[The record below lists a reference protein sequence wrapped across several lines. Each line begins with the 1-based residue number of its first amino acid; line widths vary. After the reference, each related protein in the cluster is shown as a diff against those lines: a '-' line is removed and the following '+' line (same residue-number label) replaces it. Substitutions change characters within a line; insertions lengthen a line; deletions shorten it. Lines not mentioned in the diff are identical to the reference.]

1 MSSNL
6 RSKKIL
12 ISIFLVFS
20 SFFIINAKS
29 KKEKTVI
36 KYIHPRIYE
45 FDLCDTENQVFLSY
59 NPNIKL
65 FDVYID
71 FSKYVQQDLPQAG
84 DKVIFYYKGY
94 STKDGGSVKATV
106 TGDNNQRITDEEK
119 YFAKNLQK
127 KVPFESSVSFILNK
141 DVKST
146 IQLYLCSTKQNKPGK
161 VDQFF
166 LNFKRLKET
175 TDTSKESANQ
185 KAAEEKN
192 IEIIEVTTEITKDE
206 DINALI
212 ADTPNISDKENI
224 LMLEQAKNQI
234 NKENQQKIEQEKL
247 EQEKLEQE
255 KLEQERLEK
264 ERLARIEEEKKKI
277 EEQKRLE
284 QEKIIAQKEEE
295 DRKKDQMDLEKAL
308 ELVKNKKSSGY
319 QKEFLHDYMIFDE
332 PEVEQTNKD
341 KSIILE
347 NPDETDSFGKTLLMK
362 AAKAGNDWQISSLLN
377 SGANV
382 NLKDKDGW
390 TALMYAVRYQES
402 LNCVDLLLQ
411 AQADVKIKNKYGSS
425 ALMIASCYNNNPQII
440 KKLLSYYQM
449 NDKEVLKSLVLLLSE
464 SQTSEYTSIAKLN
477 AFLDYSVPLNTFYEG
492 KTPLMYACEFGNS
505 TKIIKVLI
513 DNNAITSIRSTEGKT
528 AYDYASE
535 NQSLTHDSNYWLLNK
550 K

>member
-1 MSSNL
+1 MSSTL

-247 EQEKLEQE
+247 EQE
-255 KLEQERLEK
+255 RLEK

-362 AAKAGNDWQISSLLN
+362 AAKAGNDWQISALLA

-411 AQADVKIKNKYGSS
+411 AQADVKIKNNYGSS

>member
-247 EQEKLEQE
+247 EQE
-255 KLEQERLEK
+255 RLEK

-362 AAKAGNDWQISSLLN
+362 AAKAGNDWQISALLA

>member
-185 KAAEEKN
+185 KAAEQKN

-234 NKENQQKIEQEKL
+234 NKENQQKI
-247 EQEKLEQE
+247 EQE

-362 AAKAGNDWQISSLLN
+362 AAKAGNDWQISALLA

-411 AQADVKIKNKYGSS
+411 AQADVKIKNNYGSS

>member
-12 ISIFLVFS
+12 ISIFLIFS

-185 KAAEEKN
+185 NAAEGKN

-234 NKENQQKIEQEKL
+234 NKENQQKI
-247 EQEKLEQE
+247 EQE

-362 AAKAGNDWQISSLLN
+362 AAKAGNDWQISALLA

-411 AQADVKIKNKYGSS
+411 AQADVKIKNNYGSS

>member
-247 EQEKLEQE
+247 EQE
-255 KLEQERLEK
+255 RLEK

-332 PEVEQTNKD
+332 PEVEQTNID

-362 AAKAGNDWQISSLLN
+362 AAKAGNDWQISALLA

-411 AQADVKIKNKYGSS
+411 AQADVKIKNNYGSS

>member
-1 MSSNL
+1 M
-6 RSKKIL
+6 
-12 ISIFLVFS
+12 
-20 SFFIINAKS
+20 NAKS
-29 KKEKTVI
+29 KKDNTVI
-36 KYIHPRIYE
+36 KYVHPRIYE
-45 FDLCDTENQVFLSY
+45 FDLCDTEDQVFLSY
-59 NPNIKL
+59 NPDIKL

-71 FSKYVQQDLPQAG
+71 FSKYVQKDLPQAG

-106 TGDNNQRITDEEK
+106 KGDDNQIITDEEK

-127 KVPFESSVSFILNK
+127 RVPFESSVSFVLTKN
-141 DVKST
+141 VKSKL
-146 IQLYLCSTKQNKPGK
+146 QLYLCSTKKNKPGQI
-161 VDQFF
+161 DQFF

-175 TDTSKESANQ
+175 TDTINESAKQ
-185 KAAEEKN
+185 KSAEEKN
-192 IEIIEVTTEITKDE
+192 IEIIEVKTEITKDE

-212 ADTPNISDKENI
+212 ADTPNISDKENL
-224 LMLEQAKNQI
+224 LMLENAKNQI
-234 NKENQQKIEQEKL
+234 EQENQQKL
-247 EQEKLEQE
+247 EQEKLEQQN
-255 KLEQERLEK
+255 LEQERLEK
-264 ERLARIEEEKKKI
+264 ERLAKI

-284 QEKIIAQKEEE
+284 QEKIKAQKEAEE
-295 DRKKDQMDLEKAL
+295 RKKDQMELEKAL

-332 PEVEQTNKD
+332 PEIEQTD
-341 KSIILE
+341 KEKNGTVE
-347 NPDETDSFGKTLLMK
+347 NPDETDSFGRTLLMK
-362 AAKAGNDWQISSLLN
+362 AAKAGNDWQVSSLLA

-382 NLKDKDGW
+382 NLQDKDGW
-390 TALMYAVRYQES
+390 TALMYAARYQES
-402 LNCVDLLLQ
+402 LTCVDLLLQ
-411 AQADVKIKNKYGSS
+411 AKADVKIKNNYGSS
-425 ALMIASCYNNNPQII
+425 ALMIASCYNDNPQII
-440 KKLLSYYQM
+440 KKLLSYYQVS
-449 NDKEVLKSLVLLLSE
+449 DKEVLKSLVLLLSE

-535 NQSLTHDSNYWLLNK
+535 NKSLTHDSDYWLLNK

>member
-146 IQLYLCSTKQNKPGK
+146 IKLYLCSTKQNKPGK

-247 EQEKLEQE
+247 EQE
-255 KLEQERLEK
+255 RLEK

-332 PEVEQTNKD
+332 PEVEQPNKD

-362 AAKAGNDWQISSLLN
+362 AAKAGNDWQISALLA

>member
-185 KAAEEKN
+185 KAAEGKN

-234 NKENQQKIEQEKL
+234 NKENQQKI
-247 EQEKLEQE
+247 EQE

-362 AAKAGNDWQISSLLN
+362 AAKAGNDWQISALLA

>member
-1 MSSNL
+1 MSSILKN
-6 RSKKIL
+6 KKTMFSVFL
-12 ISIFLVFS
+12 IFSSIFMM
-20 SFFIINAKS
+20 NAKS
-29 KKEKTVI
+29 KKDKQVI
-36 KYIHPRIYE
+36 KYVHPRIYE

-71 FSKYVQQDLPQAG
+71 FSKYVKEDLPQAG

-141 DVKST
+141 DVKSQ
-146 IQLYLCSTKQNKPGK
+146 IQLYLCSTKKNKPGQ

-166 LNFKRLKET
+166 LNFKRMKET
-175 TDTSKESANQ
+175 TDTSKENASQKSAE
-185 KAAEEKN
+185 AKN
-192 IEIIEVTTEITKDE
+192 IEIVEVTTEITKDE

-224 LMLEQAKNQI
+224 LLLENAKKQLEQ
-234 NKENQQKIEQEKL
+234 ENQQKL
-247 EQEKLEQE
+247 EQEKLE
-255 KLEQERLEK
+255 KERLEK
-264 ERLARIEEEKKKI
+264 ERLARINEEKKKI

-284 QEKIIAQKEEE
+284 EEKIKAQKEAEE
-295 DRKKDQMDLEKAL
+295 RKKDQMELDKAL
-308 ELVKNKKSSGY
+308 ELVKKKKSSGY

-332 PEVEQTNKD
+332 PELEQTQKAKNET
-341 KSIILE
+341 IE
-347 NPDETDSFGKTLLMK
+347 NPNETDSFGRTLLMK
-362 AAKAGNDWQISSLLN
+362 AAKAGNDWQISALLA

-382 NLKDKDGW
+382 NLQDKDGW

-402 LNCVDLLLQ
+402 LTCVDLLLQ
-411 AQADVKIKNKYGSS
+411 AKADVKIKNNYGSS

-440 KKLLSYYQM
+440 KNLLSYYQVS
-449 NDKEVLKSLVLLLSE
+449 DKEVLKSLILLLSE

-535 NQSLTHDSNYWLLNK
+535 NQSLTHDSDYWLLNK

>member
-247 EQEKLEQE
+247 EQE
-255 KLEQERLEK
+255 RLEK

-332 PEVEQTNKD
+332 PEVEQINKD

-362 AAKAGNDWQISSLLN
+362 AAKAGNDWQISALLA

>member
-185 KAAEEKN
+185 KTAEEKN
-192 IEIIEVTTEITKDE
+192 IKIIEVTTEITKDE

-247 EQEKLEQE
+247 EQE
-255 KLEQERLEK
+255 RLEK

-284 QEKIIAQKEEE
+284 EEKLKAQKEEE

-362 AAKAGNDWQISSLLN
+362 AAKAGNDWQISALLA

>member
-1 MSSNL
+1 MSSTL

-247 EQEKLEQE
+247 EQE
-255 KLEQERLEK
+255 RLEK

-332 PEVEQTNKD
+332 PEVEQTNID

-362 AAKAGNDWQISSLLN
+362 AAKAGNDWQISALLA

>member
-146 IQLYLCSTKQNKPGK
+146 IQLYLCSTKQNKPGN

-192 IEIIEVTTEITKDE
+192 IKIIEVTTEITKDE

-234 NKENQQKIEQEKL
+234 NKENQQKI
-247 EQEKLEQE
+247 EQE

-362 AAKAGNDWQISSLLN
+362 AAKAGNDWQISALLA

>member
-1 MSSNL
+1 MSSTL

-247 EQEKLEQE
+247 EQE
-255 KLEQERLEK
+255 RLEK

-332 PEVEQTNKD
+332 PEVEQTSKD

-362 AAKAGNDWQISSLLN
+362 AAKAGNDWQISALLA

-411 AQADVKIKNKYGSS
+411 AQADVKIKNNYGSS

>member
-234 NKENQQKIEQEKL
+234 NKENQQKIEQE
-247 EQEKLEQE
+247 
-255 KLEQERLEK
+255 RLEK

-332 PEVEQTNKD
+332 PEVEQTNID

-362 AAKAGNDWQISSLLN
+362 AAKAGNDWQISALLA

>member
-1 MSSNL
+1 MSSTL

-247 EQEKLEQE
+247 EQE
-255 KLEQERLEK
+255 RLEK

-284 QEKIIAQKEEE
+284 QVKIIAQKEEE

-362 AAKAGNDWQISSLLN
+362 AAKAGNDWQISALLA

>member
-1 MSSNL
+1 M
-6 RSKKIL
+6 
-12 ISIFLVFS
+12 
-20 SFFIINAKS
+20 
-29 KKEKTVI
+29 
-36 KYIHPRIYE
+36 
-45 FDLCDTENQVFLSY
+45 
-59 NPNIKL
+59 
-65 FDVYID
+65 
-71 FSKYVQQDLPQAG
+71 
-84 DKVIFYYKGY
+84 
-94 STKDGGSVKATV
+94 
-106 TGDNNQRITDEEK
+106 
-119 YFAKNLQK
+119 
-127 KVPFESSVSFILNK
+127 PFESSVSFILNK

-185 KAAEEKN
+185 KAAEQKN

-234 NKENQQKIEQEKL
+234 NKENQQKI
-247 EQEKLEQE
+247 EQE

-332 PEVEQTNKD
+332 PEVEQPNKD

-362 AAKAGNDWQISSLLN
+362 AAKAGNDWQISALLA

-535 NQSLTHDSNYWLLNK
+535 NQSLAHDSNYWLLNK